1 MRPEHVSMLVCPR
14 SGQPLVLGDR
24 PVLEG
29 SRVKEG
35 VLIEP
40 RSGAS
45 YVIKDF
51 IPRFV
56 ADEDYAANF
65 GLEWTIHSRTQYDEH
80 SGFSI
85 SQERFE
91 RDTQWGQ
98 DLRGDVILEVG
109 SGSGRFTSRALKT
122 GATVVS
128 FDCSRAVE
136 ANYRS
141 NGSHENLLL
150 VQASVYELPFRL
162 NYFDK
167 AFCFG
172 VLQHTPDPREAFMS
186 IVRHVKPG
194 GKIAADVY
202 TKSLRMWLLNTKY
215 WVRPFIDRSDP
226 PALYE
231 MVKKYVDLMWPLVRL
246 VRKVPG
252 LGVRLP
258 ARLLIL
264 DYSRLVPKA
273 DDATLKEWAQL
284 DTFDMLSPTYDK
296 PQTPKAFRRWFEE
309 AGLSE
314 VDVGASHQSKST
326 TVGTAVRD
334 HTEARALCERF
345 APDGAQH
352 R

>member
-1 MRPEHVSMLVCPR
+1 
-14 SGQPLVLGDR
+14 LVLGDR
-24 PVLEG
+24 PVREG

-56 ADEDYAANF
+56 AHEDYAANF

-80 SGFSI
+80 SGFPV

-91 RDTQWGQ
+91 RDTRWGQ
-98 DLRGDVILEVG
+98 DLRGEVILEVG
-109 SGSGRFTSRALKT
+109 SGSGRFTSSALKT
-122 GATVVS
+122 GATIVS
-128 FDCSRAVE
+128 IDYSRAVE

-150 VQASVYELPFRL
+150 VQASVYEMPFRR
-162 NYFDK
+162 NYFTK
-167 AFCFG
+167 AFCLG

-194 GKIAADVY
+194 GSIAADVY

-215 WVRPFIDRSDP
+215 WVRPLIDRSDP
-226 PALYE
+226 RALYDK
-231 MVKKYVDLMWPLVRL
+231 VKRYVDLMWPLVRL
-246 VRKVPG
+246 VRNIPG

-258 ARLLIL
+258 SRLLIL
-264 DYSRLVPKA
+264 DYSRLIPKA
-273 DDATLKEWAQL
+273 DDTTLKEWALL

-309 AGLSE
+309 AGLTE
-314 VDVGASHQSKST
+314 IDVRASRQSKST
-326 TVGTAVRD
+326 TVGTAVR
-334 HTEARALCERF
+334 EQPRAAVGTPPGGVR
-345 APDGAQH
+345 ASKYPDGRPRDVGVA
-352 R
+352 

>member
-1 MRPEHVSMLVCPR
+1 L
-14 SGQPLVLGDR
+14 
-24 PVLEG
+24 
-29 SRVKEG
+29 RVKEG

-40 RSGAS
+40 QSGAS
-45 YVIKDF
+45 YVIRDF

-56 ADEDYAANF
+56 GNDNYAENF
-65 GLEWTIHSRTQYDEH
+65 GVEWTIHSRTQYDEH
-80 SGFSI
+80 SGFPI
-85 SQERFE
+85 SQERFD
-91 RDTQWGQ
+91 RDTQWGK
-98 DLRGDVILEVG
+98 DLRGEVLLEVG
-109 SGSGRFTSRALKT
+109 SGSGRFTSHALKT

-128 FDCSRAVE
+128 FDYSRAVE
-136 ANYRS
+136 ANYSS

-150 VQASVYELPFRL
+150 VQASVYEMPFRF

-215 WVRPFIDRSDP
+215 WVRPLIDRSDP
-226 PALYE
+226 RALYDK
-231 MVKKYVDLMWPLVRL
+231 VKKYVDLMWPLVRL

-258 ARLLIL
+258 SRLLIL
-264 DYSRLVPKA
+264 DYSRLAPKA
-273 DDATLKEWAQL
+273 DDATLKEWALL

-309 AGLSE
+309 AGLREINVRASRQSE
-314 VDVGASHQSKST
+314 ST
-326 TVGTAVRD
+326 TVGTAVREQP
-334 HTEARALCERF
+334 TAAVGTPLEEVRASKY
-345 APDGAQH
+345 PDGRPRDVGVA
-352 R
+352 

>member
-1 MRPEHVSMLVCPR
+1 LRPEHLSILACPR
-14 SGQPLVLGDR
+14 SGRPLVLGDR

-40 RSGAS
+40 QSGAS
-45 YVIKDF
+45 YVIRDF
-51 IPRFV
+51 IPRF
-56 ADEDYAANF
+56 AGDDNYAENF
-65 GLEWTIHSRTQYDEH
+65 GVEWTIHNRTQYDDH
-80 SGFSI
+80 SGFSV
-85 SQERFE
+85 SQDRFE
-91 RDTQWGQ
+91 MDTGWGR
-98 DLRGDVILEVG
+98 DLRGEVILEVG
-109 SGSGRFTSRALKT
+109 SGSGRFTTHALKT

-128 FDCSRAVE
+128 FDYSRAVE
-136 ANYRS
+136 ANYGS
-141 NGSHENLLL
+141 NGNHENLLL
-150 VQASVYELPFRL
+150 VQASVYEMPFRL
-162 NYFDK
+162 DYFDK

-226 PALYE
+226 QALYDT
-231 MVKKYVDLMWPLVRL
+231 VKKYVDVMWPLVRL

-258 ARLLIL
+258 SRLLIL

-284 DTFDMLSPTYDK
+284 DTFDMLSPIYDK
-296 PQTPKAFRRWFEE
+296 PQTPKAFRRWFEK
-309 AGLSE
+309 AGLTE
-314 VDVGASHQSKST
+314 INVRASHQSKST

-334 HTEARALCERF
+334 HTEAPALRESV
-345 APDGAQH
+345 APDRAGYG
-352 R
+352 

>member
-1 MRPEHVSMLVCPR
+1 M
-14 SGQPLVLGDR
+14 VLGDR
-24 PVLEG
+24 PVREG

-40 RSGAS
+40 QSGAS

-56 ADEDYAANF
+56 AHEDYAANF

-80 SGFSI
+80 SGFPV

-91 RDTQWGQ
+91 RDTRWGQ
-98 DLRGDVILEVG
+98 DLRGEVILEVG
-109 SGSGRFTSRALKT
+109 SGSGRFTSSALKT
-122 GATVVS
+122 GATIVS
-128 FDCSRAVE
+128 IDYSRAVE

-150 VQASVYELPFRL
+150 VQASVYEMPFRR
-162 NYFDK
+162 NYFTK
-167 AFCFG
+167 AFCLG

-194 GKIAADVY
+194 GSIAADVY

-215 WVRPFIDRSDP
+215 WVRPLIDRSDP
-226 PALYE
+226 RALYDK
-231 MVKKYVDLMWPLVRL
+231 VKRYVDLMWPLVRL
-246 VRKVPG
+246 VRNIPG

-258 ARLLIL
+258 SRLLIL
-264 DYSRLVPKA
+264 DYSRLIPKA
-273 DDATLKEWAQL
+273 DDTTLKEWALL

-309 AGLSE
+309 AGLTE
-314 VDVGASHQSKST
+314 IDVRASRQSKST
-326 TVGTAVRD
+326 TVGTAVR
-334 HTEARALCERF
+334 EQPRAAVGTPPEGVR
-345 APDGAQH
+345 ASKYPDGRPRDVGVA
-352 R
+352 